1 MGGAEFRRTS
11 RFVRWDDEKNIWLK
25 KERGVGFEEIVAA
38 IDSGNLLADL
48 RHHKEDRYPDQ
59 RIFIV
64 SLNHYVY
71 VVPYVEEN
79 NVCFL
84 KTLYPDRNMT
94 RKYLQESEQ

>member
-1 MGGAEFRRTS
+1 MGDAEFRRTS

-94 RKYLQESEQ
+94 RKYLRESEQ

>member
-1 MGGAEFRRTS
+1 MGGAKLRRAP

-38 IDSGNLLADL
+38 IDSGSLLDDL
-48 RHHKEDRYPDQ
+48 KHHKEGRYPGQ

-64 SLNHYVY
+64 SLNHYAY
-71 VVPYVEEN
+71 VIPYVEEN

-84 KTLYPDRNMT
+84 KTIHPDRNMT
-94 RKYLQESEQ
+94 RQYLRESEK